1 MDKNNQNNRIKA
13 SPAARRIA
21 QELGLDL
28 REIAQDVQG
37 RIQIKDVELYHQ
49 KILSKQETIE
59 AEIDQID
66 QEISEEELTQEEIQA
81 PVETTE
87 SIDSDD
93 SDTVPDTDIEQETN
107 FTLVEETQEDESVQ
121 LRDEGSDNIVQV
133 EEESDISIVQIE
145 EEPEPTPVSVDQNFA
160 IETVE
165 LEPEFPILIEQ
176 PEETVLIAEENMPGP
191 IDKPVIQIDEISD
204 PIEEEDEDDLFIPP
218 IPISISFEVS
228 DLPIRNML
236 SGLDVPLQE
245 GLVDSVV
252 KACCSAFIKAEIS
265 LYENRI
271 NLVKIKE
278 KNLVIQTASN
288 FENRKISELEYDASQ
303 EDDDILINI
312 WDMTDYEFNSVQKA
326 DVDSVNLF
334 ILWNKDK
341 ITVDLTCDE
350 FIMEIGECTYY
361 MHMLKKYLDN
371 PILMLL

>member
-21 QELGLDL
+21 RELGLDL
-28 REIAQDVQG
+28 REIAQNVPD

-49 KILSKQETIE
+49 KILSMQETVQ

-66 QEISEEELTQEEIQA
+66 QEILEEELTQEEIQI
-81 PVETTE
+81 PTETTE
-87 SIDSDD
+87 AIESND
-93 SDTVPDTDIEQETN
+93 SDTVTDTDIEQETN
-107 FTLVEETQEDESVQ
+107 FTLVEETQEDQ
-121 LRDEGSDNIVQV
+121 PAQTQDEELDNMVPV
-133 EEESDISIVQIE
+133 E

-160 IETVE
+160 IETVDP
-165 LEPEFPILIEQ
+165 EPELPILIEQ
-176 PEETVLIAEENMPGP
+176 PKETVLIADENEPEP
-191 IDKPVIQIDEISD
+191 IDEPVIQIDEIND

-228 DLPIRNML
+228 DLSIRNML

-245 GLVDSVV
+245 GLVDAVV
-252 KACCSAFIKAEIS
+252 KACCSAFVKAEIS

-288 FENRKISELEYDASQ
+288 FENRKISELEYTASQ

-326 DVDSVNLF
+326 DVDSINLF

-341 ITVDLTCDE
+341 ITVDITCDE

>member
-21 QELGLDL
+21 RELDL
-28 REIAQDVQG
+28 DLHEIAQEVQD

-49 KILSKQETIE
+49 KILSRQETVQ
-59 AEIDQID
+59 AEIEQID
-66 QEISEEELTQEEIQA
+66 QEILEEEFKQEDTQTHNKKTEALDSDELDTIAETEIQQQA
-81 PVETTE
+81 N
-87 SIDSDD
+87 SIL
-93 SDTVPDTDIEQETN
+93 I
-107 FTLVEETQEDESVQ
+107 EETQEDLPVQ
-121 LRDEGSDNIVQV
+121 TSDEDLNNIVP
-133 EEESDISIVQIE
+133 IE
-145 EEPEPTPVSVDQNFA
+145 EEPEPAPVSANQNLA
-160 IETVE
+160 METVE
-165 LEPEFPILIEQ
+165 TEPELPIIIEQ
-176 PEETVLIAEENMPGP
+176 PKETVSIDQRIEPEP
-191 IDKPVIQIDEISD
+191 IDEPVIQIDELNEPLD
-204 PIEEEDEDDLFIPP
+204 DEEDDDLFIPP

-236 SGLDVPLQE
+236 SGLDVPLKE

-252 KACCSAFIKAEIS
+252 KACCSAFVKAEIS
-265 LYENRI
+265 LYENRV
-271 NLVKIKE
+271 NLVRIKE
-278 KNLVIQTASN
+278 KDLVFQIASN
-288 FENRKISELEYDASQ
+288 FENRKISELDYTAPQ
-303 EDDDILINI
+303 EDEDILINI